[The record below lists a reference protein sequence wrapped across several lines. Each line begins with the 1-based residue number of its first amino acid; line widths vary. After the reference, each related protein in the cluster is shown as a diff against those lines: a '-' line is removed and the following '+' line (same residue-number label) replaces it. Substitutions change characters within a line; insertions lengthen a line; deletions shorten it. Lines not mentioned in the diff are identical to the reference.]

1 MPRLT
6 LGMRSQSYPCG
17 TTQGKAHLVES
28 VSRGEVEIL
37 QGSNPRPGTPSIL
50 DTVAVGC
57 FFIGHVGCWVSLMI
71 WGKLSIDRERLPL
84 KVPMNSHTS
93 LCQLLIY
100 QLMLQQLAIRVIRTE
115 GENRRAWRKTPRV
128 IGVPPTNFPHHLTI
142 LPRQTLDIILSLL
155 HTSDIASQASS
166 LRPVCTLLLAYASL
180 RLVGTKDISGGV
192 YLFLGKV
199 TCLGIKL
206 ALFSRENSHENIEF
220 SLFCTKWP
228 YLIEK

>member
-1 MPRLT
+1 MWHYTGESPPSGVRFQRWSWDTPGIKSQTQDTQHSGHCGSGLLLHRPCRL
-6 LGMRSQSYPCG
+6 LDQLDDLRK
-17 TTQGKAHLVES
+17 TQH
-28 VSRGEVEIL
+28 
-37 QGSNPRPGTPSIL
+37 RPWE
-50 DTVAVGC
+50 A
-57 FFIGHVGCWVSLMI
+57 
-71 WGKLSIDRERLPL
+71 PL
-84 KVPMNSHTS
+84 KVLMNSHTS

-115 GENRRAWRKTPRV
+115 GENRRAWRKTPRM
-128 IGVPPTNFPHHLTI
+128 IGVPPTNFPHHLTV

-166 LRPVCTLLLAYASL
+166 LRPVCTLLLAYDSL
-180 RLVGTKDISGGV
+180 RLMGTKDISGGV

-206 ALFSRENSHENIEF
+206 AVFSRENSHENIEF